1 MFLLSLHHLNRVT
14 TELSSVTPSKL
25 GWKFPPKVNICKLL
39 STVKASRRL
48 EELPMIQRPP
58 NGAAIPQIHRP
69 ESQRARA
76 PMLGCA
82 ARFKTNMHNNLKQK
96 GKGSKAAWV
105 RDFRD

>member
-69 ESQRARA
+69 ESQRVRA
-76 PMLGCA
+76 PMLGYA
-82 ARFKTNMHNNLKQK
+82 ARSKPICTKNLKQK
-96 GKGSKAAWV
+96 GNGSKAAWV
-105 RDFRD
+105 LDFRD